1 MTSRS
6 PVKHSWLHHWANPA
20 ATKVMQWLTN
30 FSAVSHT
37 YLYINSTY
45 SVTMYEQHESCTFTD
60 TLLGFPEYIIMY
72 KIKDHGSRIAA
83 WLIPVYQETYI
94 TTRLH
99 KKSLWACSSFEKMW
113 VVNHKQNKVQWQY
126 LRDGEK
132 ACLQD
137 WRMDSSFLLFWKF
150 PLFLG

>member
-1 MTSRS
+1 
-6 PVKHSWLHHWANPA
+6 
-20 ATKVMQWLTN
+20 
-30 FSAVSHT
+30 
-37 YLYINSTY
+37 
-45 SVTMYEQHESCTFTD
+45 MYEQHESCTFTD
-60 TLLGFPEYIIMY
+60 TLLGFPEYICTRSKIM
-72 KIKDHGSRIAA
+72 D
-83 WLIPVYQETYI
+83 QELRLDWSQF
-94 TTRLH
+94 TRKLTLLQDYT

-150 PLFLG
+150 LLFLVRSRLKPTFNIQIYLTKTINDLPSTIVFYFFPPVIWYKAGKM

>member
-1 MTSRS
+1 
-6 PVKHSWLHHWANPA
+6 
-20 ATKVMQWLTN
+20 
-30 FSAVSHT
+30 
-37 YLYINSTY
+37 
-45 SVTMYEQHESCTFTD
+45 MYEQHESCTFTD
-60 TLLGFPEYIIMY
+60 TLVGFPEYMY

-99 KKSLWACSSFEKMW
+99 KKSLWACFSFEKMW
-113 VVNHKQNKVQWQY
+113 VVNHKQNKAQWPCKG
-126 LRDGEK
+126 DGVK

-150 PLFLG
+150 PLFLVRSRLKPTFNIQTYLTKTINDLPSTIVFYFFPPVIWYKAGKM

>member
-1 MTSRS
+1 
-6 PVKHSWLHHWANPA
+6 
-20 ATKVMQWLTN
+20 
-30 FSAVSHT
+30 
-37 YLYINSTY
+37 
-45 SVTMYEQHESCTFTD
+45 MYEQHESCTFTD
-60 TLLGFPEYIIMY
+60 TLVGFPEYMY

-99 KKSLWACSSFEKMW
+99 KKSLWACFSFEKMW

-150 PLFLG
+150 PLFLVRSRLKPTFNIQTYLTKTINDLPSTIVFYFFPPVIWYKAGKM

>member
-1 MTSRS
+1 
-6 PVKHSWLHHWANPA
+6 
-20 ATKVMQWLTN
+20 
-30 FSAVSHT
+30 
-37 YLYINSTY
+37 
-45 SVTMYEQHESCTFTD
+45 MYEQHESCTFTD
-60 TLLGFPEYIIMY
+60 TVVGFPEYMY

-99 KKSLWACSSFEKMW
+99 KKSLWACFSFEKMW
-113 VVNHKQNKVQWQY
+113 VVNHNQNKVQWPCM
-126 LRDGEK
+126 RDGEK

-150 PLFLG
+150 PLFLVRSRLKPTFNIQTYLTKTINDLPSTIVFYFFPPVIWYKTGKM